1 MIGKDQK
8 KNKWKESDEAITA
21 KCNANWLIQYQM
33 IFFLKKILRYQQSWV
48 HKQSTQLKQITVNRY
63 ITSCEMKDSSNSV
76 SNFTKNFNGSS
87 GLQKLIYVW
96 KELNLPVIGEPK
108 LSHWKL
114 VPTSFCLVLTRTIEK
129 KCWKSA
135 THVFQHFFPI
145 PVKGEIRIWAKF
157 EYFYITNFIKSI
169 NFKV

>member
-1 MIGKDQK
+1 
-8 KNKWKESDEAITA
+8 
-21 KCNANWLIQYQM
+21 M

-76 SNFTKNFNGSS
+76 SNFTKFFSGSS

-114 VPTSFCLVLTRTIEK
+114 VPTSFCLVLTRTIGK
-129 KCWKSA
+129 KCWKTCALVRTRQNSA
-135 THVFQHFFPI
+135 GTRFQCDNPQFALLYNTRTVLLSLPKN
-145 PVKGEIRIWAKF
+145 PYWRAGGC
-157 EYFYITNFIKSI
+157 
-169 NFKV
+169 

>member
-1 MIGKDQK
+1 
-8 KNKWKESDEAITA
+8 
-21 KCNANWLIQYQM
+21 M

-145 PVKGEIRIWAKF
+145 ALVRTRQNSAGTRFQCDNPQFLYPGTSVYCTVPYATGSRSTAIPVFHKPA
-157 EYFYITNFIKSI
+157 S
-169 NFKV
+169 